1 MSEESNL
8 KKAHVRL
15 MRHRETAP
23 YIGAMM
29 LGESKVVDGKMSM
42 RCKTVGGEKIWSEQ
56 EIHTACTDGINK
68 YYSKKFIKEMTMQE
82 LCGLVLHENLHV
94 FLKQIPRHMDLAKEN
109 MAMLNCAMDYVVND
123 IIVCLQDKQLAVLP
137 NFEKY
142 GGCWDEKF
150 RNWSVRQVYNFLK
163 TGKNNQGQSEGKP
176 QKGSMPGKSKI
187 GSKEYITG
195 DNGFDEHLL
204 DAFEKLTP
212 QQAQEVINKIN
223 NAIHQGGLL
232 AGKFSSELPK
242 AIKQA
247 AVPEVDWREETREF
261 VATHTR
267 GKDEY
272 TYRKF
277 NKRRLADDYFLP
289 STESEKIEGVIVAN
303 DTSGSIGPE
312 QMGSWLEHVA
322 LICSQAAPEWVK
334 LLWWDTEV
342 SSEQSFT
349 EMDYPRIKELAKPTG
364 GGGTHIGCVAKYVK
378 KKNLNAD
385 CIIALTDGYTEAD
398 ITWDTKIPTLW
409 LVTQNENF
417 NPPVGRVI
425 LMRN

>member
-1 MSEESNL
+1 MTQEDQNL
-8 KKAHVRL
+8 KKSHVRL

-29 LGESKVVDGKMSM
+29 LGESKVVDGPVWLNGKDVEGNA
-42 RCKTVGGEKIWSEQ
+42 VGGMT
-56 EIHTACTDGINK
+56 EIHTAATNGIDK
-68 YYSKKFIKEMTMQE
+68 YYAKKFIKDMSMQE
-82 LCGLVLHENLHV
+82 LCGLVLHENMHV

-109 MAMLNCAMDYVVND
+109 APMLNAAMDYVVND
-123 IIVCLQDKQLAVLP
+123 IIYQINDKQLAVLP
-137 NFEKY
+137 DMKKY
-142 GGCWDEKF
+142 GGCHDVKF

-176 QKGSMPGKSKI
+176 KPGSQPGLSKI
-187 GSKEYITG
+187 GSGEYVTG
-195 DNGFDEHLL
+195 NGFDEHLAS
-204 DAFEKLTP
+204 AFEKLTP
-212 QQAQEVINKIN
+212 QQAQELINKIN

-242 AIKQA
+242 AVKQA

-261 VATHTR
+261 VVTHTR

-277 NKRRLADDYFLP
+277 NKRRLADDFFLP
-289 STESEKIEGVIVAN
+289 STESEKIEGVIIAN

-312 QMGSWLEHVA
+312 QMGSWLEHIGLV
-322 LICSQAAPEWVK
+322 CSQAQPEWVK

-349 EMDYPRIKELAKPTG
+349 ETDYPRIKELAKPTG

-378 KKNLNAD
+378 KKGLNAD
-385 CIIALTDGYTEAD
+385 CIIALTDGYTETD

-417 NPPVGRVI
+417 SPPCGKVI